1 MKNVQRVETP
11 LSPDAV
17 SRLRCGDRVL
27 LSGFVYTARDQAHR
41 RMFDALAR
49 GEALPFPLEGQ
60 VIFYAGPTPAPPGAV
75 IGAVGPTTASRMDR
89 YTPALL
95 ERGLRGMIGKGKRS
109 AEVVAA
115 IRKHGAVYFGAMGGV
130 AALLSRCVRE
140 ASVVAYGDLGPE
152 AVRKLL
158 VEEFPLIVVNDREGR
173 DLYEEAVWT
182 FGRERRSP
190 AGT

>member
-1 MKNVQRVETP
+1 MKNVQRIETP
-11 LSPDAV
+11 LSPDTV

-41 RMFDALAR
+41 RMFDALGR
-49 GEALPFPLEGQ
+49 GEALPFPLEGR

-95 ERGLRGMIGKGKRS
+95 ERGLGGMIGKGKRS
-109 AEVVAA
+109 TEVVEA

-173 DLYEEAVWT
+173 DLYEEAVRT